1 MVEKSIHITLFDVSI
16 ESLKNISDG
25 LHFVLML
32 LMFSSKDID
41 TINDLDIYDT
51 YKDLYLSKKE
61 LEEKLLQGIQS
72 ANGLKARVGAKT
84 SDGTALRVTT
94 QENAFKKTFDK
105 RFAIPLNFDFFRHP
119 VYPYGFKEDL
129 IVRLELNS
137 SEKVVL
143 CTGDTLATYNL
154 SDISLEYDAI
164 FDKLWYATS
173 TGEMYTGTMLIPYT
187 KVTSIIIKHS
197 LKKILSGRL
206 T

>member
-1 MVEKSIHITLFDVSI
+1 MVEKGIHITLFDVSI

>member
-1 MVEKSIHITLFDVSI
+1 MVEKGIHITLFDVSI

-94 QENAFKKTFDK
+94 QENAFKITFDK

-119 VYPYGFKEDL
+119 VYPYGFKDL

-164 FDKLWYATS
+164 FDKPYATS